1 MVVGGDR
8 QRVVAIDKKIIA
20 KRGELGRAKSSST
33 QQRLARELERLDR
46 DRVAAQEKVTKR
58 EKSIN
63 ELESKVAREETKAAA
78 SATKEQNRQ
87 DAARAQQ
94 SRRVEGLLSATS
106 SAVEDL
112 TSRVSG
118 IEDALLDRVRHE
130 VAADPVG
137 REHDVFLSHASA
149 DNEVATQL
157 YDELTARGLDTW
169 FDGAELRLGES
180 LMRQIDRGIAGSR
193 CGLLLITVAFLE
205 GRFWTER
212 EIVKAAR
219 NPTALPK
226 QEGVD
231 VHTGQSRRREGLTN
245 GRLFLQEAAYGVL
258 VPQHRHRR
266 QAPLLDHPAPVLPE
280 QPSQRR
286 RRRPYGRHTTPTS
299 LGTSAAAVG
308 REAPQPCAGRPRDR
322 RPRNPPSTP
331 HRARRPAGPQPSPT
345 DRLRSLSM
353 FRTVS
358 GV

>member
-8 QRVVAIDKKIIA
+8 QRVVAIDKKVIA

-180 LMRQIDRGIAGSR
+180 PARPPSAGSWP
-193 CGLLLITVAFLE
+193 GST
-205 GRFWTER
+205 GRR
-212 EIVKAAR
+212 
-219 NPTALPK
+219 
-226 QEGVD
+226 
-231 VHTGQSRRREGLTN
+231 SRRSPRPG
-245 GRLFLQEAAYGVL
+245 
-258 VPQHRHRR
+258 P
-266 QAPLLDHPAPVLPE
+266 PASCPGPG
-280 QPSQRR
+280 P
-286 RRRPYGRHTTPTS
+286 RPHG
-299 LGTSAAAVG
+299 
-308 REAPQPCAGRPRDR
+308 
-322 RPRNPPSTP
+322 
-331 HRARRPAGPQPSPT
+331 
-345 DRLRSLSM
+345 
-353 FRTVS
+353 
-358 GV
+358 

>member
-1 MVVGGDR
+1 MAVGGDR

-20 KRGELGRAKSSST
+20 KRGALGRAKSSST

-58 EKSIN
+58 VKSIN

-78 SATKEQNRQ
+78 SATKEQKRQ

-106 SAVEDL
+106 SAVEGL

-118 IEDALLDRVRHE
+118 IEDALLDRVRDD

-193 CGLLLITVAFLE
+193 CGVLLITVAFLD

-212 EIVKAAR
+212 EM
-219 NPTALPK
+219 TALV
-226 QEGVD
+226 G
-231 VHTGQSRRREGLTN
+231 GRRRVIPVLHGVTFEDLSAYSPILSDFVGLDMDRFGLGDIADQIAGTLTN
-245 GRLFLQEAAYGVL
+245 
-258 VPQHRHRR
+258 
-266 QAPLLDHPAPVLPE
+266 
-280 QPSQRR
+280 SQ
-286 RRRPYGRHTTPTS
+286 
-299 LGTSAAAVG
+299 
-308 REAPQPCAGRPRDR
+308 
-322 RPRNPPSTP
+322 
-331 HRARRPAGPQPSPT
+331 
-345 DRLRSLSM
+345 
-353 FRTVS
+353 
-358 GV
+358 